1 MTPGIEY
8 FEMRRRAYVVGKDQV
23 VGILK
28 GELRISNIPAGA
40 EIVDV
45 NYSLISDN
53 FLVGVESAEFDE
65 VLPGQLT
72 PYFLAEL
79 AARESRQVMAGSYR
93 ERKRPDASAVRGRRY
108 TTEVAVGGV
117 IAEWCPCCGGHFRY
131 WERIA

>member
-79 AARESRQVMAGSYR
+79 G
-93 ERKRPDASAVRGRRY
+93 PASPGR
-108 TTEVAVGGV
+108 
-117 IAEWCPCCGGHFRY
+117 
-131 WERIA
+131 